1 MRPLLVSAA
10 CSGIAALALV
20 ISEGAVFGVHL
31 PRADSGAGASA
42 PHARSGGAAADNA
55 QGSAGTFDTG
65 ATPSPDS
72 QTDQQ
77 PGDQPPSGGGSGQPS
92 SGGGGVDPGG
102 LAQML
107 PVPPPI
113 KVGP

>member
-1 MRPLLVSAA
+1 MRVRPLLVSAV
-10 CSGIAALALV
+10 CSTVAASALV
-20 ISEGAVFGVHL
+20 ISEGALSTTTHAPL
-31 PRADSGAGASA
+31 PN
-42 PHARSGGAAADNA
+42 PPQARSGGGPPADSA
-55 QGSAGTFDTG
+55 QGPGSTFDTG
-65 ATPSPDS
+65 QSDPSADS

-77 PGDQPPSGGGSGQPS
+77 PYDQPPSGGGSGQPS